1 MFHTKNLP
9 SEPGHAP
16 GSAGIT
22 QARAVVLV
30 EDDPDNR
37 ESITEA
43 LEAEGFQVH
52 SLATAAEALKLLD
65 APRCPALILLDLG
78 VPRMSGRE
86 LLAAVAVR
94 PDRERFRIILF
105 SAGSEAHA
113 LAARPRVVEVFRK
126 PFALEQLLDAVRR
139 YA

>member
-1 MFHTKNLP
+1 M
-9 SEPGHAP
+9 
-16 GSAGIT
+16 
-22 QARAVVLV
+22 
-30 EDDPDNR
+30 
-37 ESITEA
+37 
-43 LEAEGFQVH
+43 GFQVH

-65 APRCPALILLDLG
+65 APRCPPLILLDLWM
-78 VPRMSGRE
+78 PRMSGRE

-113 LAARPRVVEVFRK
+113 LAARPRVVEVFRT